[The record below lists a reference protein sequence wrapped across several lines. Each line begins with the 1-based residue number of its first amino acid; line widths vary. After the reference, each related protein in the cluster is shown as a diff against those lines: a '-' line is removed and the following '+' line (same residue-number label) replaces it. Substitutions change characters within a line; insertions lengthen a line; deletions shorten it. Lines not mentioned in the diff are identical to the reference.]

1 MVNKL
6 ACLDL
11 KIVFK
16 NKISHVGGTPE
27 LEPHGMPISK
37 LQYVTVT
44 VSVSHQDT
52 FTNYPVATT
61 CLSGMGSPSTRSR
74 TQPRATPSPKDV
86 PKPAI
91 LGSPG
96 AVFPKKAAMDSVV
109 FDGFWQSIRATEATG
124 DKMGGSA
131 LIHLSDQFPRYPK
144 CQSPYQATV

>member
-86 PKPAI
+86 PKTSDSWEPR
-91 LGSPG
+91 SS
-96 AVFPKKAAMDSVV
+96 FPEKSG
-109 FDGFWQSIRATEATG
+109 DGFSG
-124 DKMGGSA
+124 
-131 LIHLSDQFPRYPK
+131 F
-144 CQSPYQATV
+144 

>member
-52 FTNYPVATT
+52 FHHLP
-61 CLSGMGSPSTRSR
+61 GSDDVPFRDGLTIHTQQNPSTGD
-74 TQPRATPSPKDV
+74 TQS
-86 PKPAI
+86 
-91 LGSPG
+91 
-96 AVFPKKAAMDSVV
+96 
-109 FDGFWQSIRATEATG
+109 
-124 DKMGGSA
+124 
-131 LIHLSDQFPRYPK
+131 
-144 CQSPYQATV
+144 